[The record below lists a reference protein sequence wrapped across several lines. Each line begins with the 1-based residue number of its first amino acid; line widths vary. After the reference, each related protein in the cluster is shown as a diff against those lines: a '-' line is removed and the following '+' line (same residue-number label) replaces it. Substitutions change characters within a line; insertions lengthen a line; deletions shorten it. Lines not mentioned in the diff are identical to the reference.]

1 MTWTNGNDPGTT
13 TAAKRRDWVR
23 AKVGDVVTTNQLITD
38 ELIAANV
45 AEAGGGATYSSLY
58 LAASLSAESVASY
71 FGAQKADS
79 LTMGKTKVD
88 YAAKQADFLT
98 LAATLRKR
106 SNGTVGSLYVGG
118 SSVSENETMS
128 TDANRV
134 QPAAYQGQFAYPGT
148 DPQLGTV
155 DQVGS

>member
-23 AKVGDVVTTNQLITD
+23 AKVGDVVSTNPLITD
-38 ELIAANV
+38 ELIAANM
-45 AEAGGGATYSSLY
+45 AEAGGGASYSSLY

-79 LTMGKTKVD
+79 LTMGKTSVD
-88 YAAKQADFLT
+88 YGKKQQEFLA

-106 SNGTVGSLYVGG
+106 ANGSIGSVYVGG
-118 SSVSENETMS
+118 ASVSENQLMAEDT
-128 TDANRV
+128 NRV
-134 QPAAYQGQFAYPGT
+134 QPTAYQGQFSYPGT
-148 DPQLGTV
+148 DPPLGTV
-155 DQVGS
+155 EREGQ